1 MRDTAHTRELRDHF
15 LHKSKSMKHDPVEI
29 SPSILRQRDRVHDQ
43 VLNSIATSVKGLRPN
58 RILDVGT
65 GYGMNLSFLASR
77 FGESSHIW
85 SVDAS
90 PGVVREVKKMIRT
103 HEYSR
108 HIVVKRANSEQLPFK
123 SDRFDLVA
131 SMFLLHHL
139 SNPKR
144 GIAEMGRVLSRGG
157 KLVVADW
164 RPTAAK
170 PLKLHKESDIPS
182 PNFVIKQLRPLGYRT
197 KTRNGRYWYLIEA
210 VK

>member
-1 MRDTAHTRELRDHF
+1 
-15 LHKSKSMKHDPVEI
+15 
-29 SPSILRQRDRVHDQ
+29 
-43 VLNSIATSVKGLRPN
+43 
-58 RILDVGT
+58 
-65 GYGMNLSFLASR
+65 MNLSFLASR

-90 PGVVREVKKMIRT
+90 QGVVREVKKMMRA
-103 HEYSR
+103 HKYAR
-108 HIVVKRANSEQLPFK
+108 NIVVKRANSEQLPFK

-144 GIAEMGRVLSRGG
+144 GLAEMGRVLSHGG

-182 PNFVIKQLRPLGYRT
+182 PDFAVKEFKRLGYRT
-197 KTRNGRYWYLIEA
+197 KTRKGRYWYLIEA